1 LHIYITSQFSRY
13 LKRTNHNYIKWEL
26 FLFSI
31 EVGKAADL
39 TGLGNRDGVPVSGEK
54 SPVGPKGRIGSTDE
68 SRRRGAEASQIREVV
83 LLDFPW
89 EWELPLEG

>member
-1 LHIYITSQFSRY
+1 M
-13 LKRTNHNYIKWEL
+13 
-26 FLFSI
+26 
-31 EVGKAADL
+31 ADL
-39 TGLGNRDGVPVSGEK
+39 TGPGNRDGVPVSGEK

-89 EWELPLEG
+89 EWELPLAGDGQRAPSLRLPKRERRELAPALSPRMPG